1 MLFEEA
7 HKRGIRVL
15 LDLVPGHTSDKHK
28 WFRASRRPDRNK
40 YSDRYIW
47 TNDVFDYPEGF
58 RLQSGLSDRNGNYVV
73 NFFSSQPALNYG
85 FERQDYPWQLPP
97 DHPACVA
104 TLEEMKNVMRFWL
117 DMGCDG
123 FRVDMA
129 YSLVKNDENRT
140 GIKRLWQNV
149 RRTGIYLDAIAEA
162 KKLITDRPVFAGVIG
177 PFSLAGRLVDVTE
190 AMILCFEDPDMLKTV
205 LEKCTQ
211 FLVDYIKKYKEV
223 GADGVV
229 IAEPLAG
236 LLSPDL
242 AAEFSHPY
250 IKRIVDACQ
259 DENFIIVYHNCGNG
273 TIRMLDGI
281 VGTGCKAYH
290 FGNAIDM
297 RDLMPHMPSDCIAM
311 GNIDPA
317 GEFLNGTEQS
327 VYDVTSALLRDC
339 GKYPNFVL
347 SSGCDIPPRTPWKNI
362 DAFFRAAKDY
372 YRD

>member
-1 MLFEEA
+1 MNMYKWLEAVRNNPKKKPMPVLSYPAIQMTGVNVRELSFSAEAQARGMKLVADRTDALASVSLMDLSVEAECFGSQVRMTEDEVPTVVGAIVTTPEEA
-7 HKRGIRVL
+7 EAL
-15 LDLVPGHTSDKHK
+15 QVPAVG
-28 WFRASRRPDRNK
+28 
-40 YSDRYIW
+40 
-47 TNDVFDYPEGF
+47 
-58 RLQSGLSDRNGNYVV
+58 SG
-73 NFFSSQPALNYG
+73 
-85 FERQDYPWQLPP
+85 
-97 DHPACVA
+97 
-104 TLEEMKNVMRFWL
+104 
-117 DMGCDG
+117 
-123 FRVDMA
+123 
-129 YSLVKNDENRT
+129 
-140 GIKRLWQNV
+140 
-149 RRTGIYLDAIAEA
+149 RTGIYLDAIAEA

-190 AMILCFEDPDMLKTV
+190 AMILCFEDPDMLRTV

-236 LLSPDL
+236 MLSPDL

-250 IKRIVDACQ
+250 VKRIVDACQ

-311 GNIDPA
+311 GNVDPA

>member
-1 MLFEEA
+1 MNMYKWLEAVRNNPKKKPMPVLSYPAIQMTGVNVRELSFSAEAQARGMKLVADRTDALASVSLMDLSVEAECFGSQVKMTEDEVPTVVGAIVTTPEEA
-7 HKRGIRVL
+7 EAL
-15 LDLVPGHTSDKHK
+15 QVPAVG
-28 WFRASRRPDRNK
+28 
-40 YSDRYIW
+40 
-47 TNDVFDYPEGF
+47 
-58 RLQSGLSDRNGNYVV
+58 SG
-73 NFFSSQPALNYG
+73 
-85 FERQDYPWQLPP
+85 
-97 DHPACVA
+97 
-104 TLEEMKNVMRFWL
+104 
-117 DMGCDG
+117 
-123 FRVDMA
+123 
-129 YSLVKNDENRT
+129 
-140 GIKRLWQNV
+140 
-149 RRTGIYLDAIAEA
+149 RTGIYLDAIAEA

-190 AMILCFEDPDMLKTV
+190 AMILCFEDPDMLRTV

-236 LLSPDL
+236 MLSPDL

-250 IKRIVDACQ
+250 VKRIVDACQ

-281 VGTGCKAYH
+281 VGMGCKAYH

-311 GNIDPA
+311 GNVDPA

-362 DAFFRAAKDY
+362 DAFFRAAKEY

>member
-1 MLFEEA
+1 MNMYKWLEAVRNNPKKKPMPVLSYPAIQMTGVNVRELSFSAEAQARGMKLVADRTDALASVSLMDLSVEAECFGSQVKMTEDEVPTVVGAIVTTPEEA
-7 HKRGIRVL
+7 ESL
-15 LDLVPGHTSDKHK
+15 QVPAVG
-28 WFRASRRPDRNK
+28 
-40 YSDRYIW
+40 
-47 TNDVFDYPEGF
+47 
-58 RLQSGLSDRNGNYVV
+58 SG
-73 NFFSSQPALNYG
+73 
-85 FERQDYPWQLPP
+85 
-97 DHPACVA
+97 
-104 TLEEMKNVMRFWL
+104 
-117 DMGCDG
+117 
-123 FRVDMA
+123 
-129 YSLVKNDENRT
+129 
-140 GIKRLWQNV
+140 
-149 RRTGIYLDAIAEA
+149 RTGIYLDAIAEA

-190 AMILCFEDPDMLKTV
+190 AMILCFEDPDMLRTV

-250 IKRIVDACQ
+250 VKRIVDACQ

-311 GNIDPA
+311 GNVDPA

>member
-1 MLFEEA
+1 MYKWLEAVRNNPKKKPMPVLSYPAIQMTGVNVRELSFSAEAQARGMKLVADRTDALASVSLMDLSVEAECFGSQVKMTEDEVPTVVGAIVTTPEEA
-7 HKRGIRVL
+7 ESL
-15 LDLVPGHTSDKHK
+15 QVPAVG
-28 WFRASRRPDRNK
+28 
-40 YSDRYIW
+40 
-47 TNDVFDYPEGF
+47 
-58 RLQSGLSDRNGNYVV
+58 SG
-73 NFFSSQPALNYG
+73 
-85 FERQDYPWQLPP
+85 
-97 DHPACVA
+97 
-104 TLEEMKNVMRFWL
+104 
-117 DMGCDG
+117 
-123 FRVDMA
+123 
-129 YSLVKNDENRT
+129 
-140 GIKRLWQNV
+140 
-149 RRTGIYLDAIAEA
+149 RTGIYLDAIAEA

>member
-1 MLFEEA
+1 MNMYKWLEAVRNNPKKKPMPVLSYPAVQMTGVNVRELSFSAEAQARGMKLVADRTDALASVSLMDLSVEAECFGSQVRMTEDEVPTVVGAIVTTPEEA
-7 HKRGIRVL
+7 EAL
-15 LDLVPGHTSDKHK
+15 QVPAVG
-28 WFRASRRPDRNK
+28 
-40 YSDRYIW
+40 
-47 TNDVFDYPEGF
+47 
-58 RLQSGLSDRNGNYVV
+58 SG
-73 NFFSSQPALNYG
+73 
-85 FERQDYPWQLPP
+85 
-97 DHPACVA
+97 
-104 TLEEMKNVMRFWL
+104 
-117 DMGCDG
+117 
-123 FRVDMA
+123 
-129 YSLVKNDENRT
+129 
-140 GIKRLWQNV
+140 
-149 RRTGIYLDAIAEA
+149 RTGIYLDAIAEA

-236 LLSPDL
+236 MLSPDL

-250 IKRIVDACQ
+250 VKRIVDACQ

-311 GNIDPA
+311 GNVDPA

-372 YRD
+372 YRG

>member
-1 MLFEEA
+1 MNMYKWLEAVRNNPKKKPMPVLSYPAIQMTGVNVRELSFSAEAQARGMKLVADRTDALASVSLMDLSVEAECFGSQVKMTEDEVPTVVGAIVTMPEEA
-7 HKRGIRVL
+7 ESL
-15 LDLVPGHTSDKHK
+15 QVPAVG
-28 WFRASRRPDRNK
+28 
-40 YSDRYIW
+40 
-47 TNDVFDYPEGF
+47 
-58 RLQSGLSDRNGNYVV
+58 SG
-73 NFFSSQPALNYG
+73 
-85 FERQDYPWQLPP
+85 
-97 DHPACVA
+97 
-104 TLEEMKNVMRFWL
+104 
-117 DMGCDG
+117 
-123 FRVDMA
+123 
-129 YSLVKNDENRT
+129 
-140 GIKRLWQNV
+140 
-149 RRTGIYLDAIAEA
+149 RTGIYLDAIAEA

-190 AMILCFEDPDMLKTV
+190 AMILCFEDPDMLRTV

-236 LLSPDL
+236 MLSPDL

-250 IKRIVDACQ
+250 VKRIVDACQ

-311 GNIDPA
+311 GNVDPA

>member
-1 MLFEEA
+1 MNMYKWLEAVRNNPKKKPMPMLSYPAIQMTGVNVRELSFSAEAQARGMKLVADRTDALASVSLMDLSVEAECFGSQVRMTEDEVPTVVGAIVTTPEEA
-7 HKRGIRVL
+7 EAL
-15 LDLVPGHTSDKHK
+15 QVPAVG
-28 WFRASRRPDRNK
+28 
-40 YSDRYIW
+40 
-47 TNDVFDYPEGF
+47 
-58 RLQSGLSDRNGNYVV
+58 SG
-73 NFFSSQPALNYG
+73 
-85 FERQDYPWQLPP
+85 
-97 DHPACVA
+97 
-104 TLEEMKNVMRFWL
+104 
-117 DMGCDG
+117 
-123 FRVDMA
+123 
-129 YSLVKNDENRT
+129 
-140 GIKRLWQNV
+140 
-149 RRTGIYLDAIAEA
+149 RTGIYLDAIAEA

-190 AMILCFEDPDMLKTV
+190 AMILCFEDPDMLRTV

-236 LLSPDL
+236 MLSPDL

-250 IKRIVDACQ
+250 VKRIVDACQ

-311 GNIDPA
+311 GNVDPA

-327 VYDVTSALLRDC
+327 VYNVTSALLRDC

>member
-1 MLFEEA
+1 MNMYKWLEAVRNNPKKKPMPVLSYPAIQMTGVNVRELSFSAEAQARGMKLVADRTDALASVSLMDLSVEAECFGSQVKMTEDEVPTVVGAIVTTPEEA
-7 HKRGIRVL
+7 ESL
-15 LDLVPGHTSDKHK
+15 QVPAVG
-28 WFRASRRPDRNK
+28 
-40 YSDRYIW
+40 
-47 TNDVFDYPEGF
+47 
-58 RLQSGLSDRNGNYVV
+58 SG
-73 NFFSSQPALNYG
+73 
-85 FERQDYPWQLPP
+85 
-97 DHPACVA
+97 
-104 TLEEMKNVMRFWL
+104 
-117 DMGCDG
+117 
-123 FRVDMA
+123 
-129 YSLVKNDENRT
+129 
-140 GIKRLWQNV
+140 
-149 RRTGIYLDAIAEA
+149 RTGIYLDAIAEA

-236 LLSPDL
+236 MLSPDL

-250 IKRIVDACQ
+250 VKRIVDVCQ

-311 GNIDPA
+311 GNVDPA

>member
-1 MLFEEA
+1 MNMYKWLEAVRNNLKKKPMPVLSYPAIQMTGVNVRELSFSAEAQARGMKLVADRTDALASVSLMDLSVEAECFGSQVRMTEDEVPTVVGAIVTTPEEA
-7 HKRGIRVL
+7 EAL
-15 LDLVPGHTSDKHK
+15 QVPAVG
-28 WFRASRRPDRNK
+28 
-40 YSDRYIW
+40 
-47 TNDVFDYPEGF
+47 
-58 RLQSGLSDRNGNYVV
+58 SG
-73 NFFSSQPALNYG
+73 
-85 FERQDYPWQLPP
+85 
-97 DHPACVA
+97 
-104 TLEEMKNVMRFWL
+104 
-117 DMGCDG
+117 
-123 FRVDMA
+123 
-129 YSLVKNDENRT
+129 
-140 GIKRLWQNV
+140 
-149 RRTGIYLDAIAEA
+149 RTGIYLDAIAEA

-190 AMILCFEDPDMLKTV
+190 AMILCFEDPDMLRTV

-211 FLVDYIKKYKEV
+211 FLVDYIRKYKEV

-236 LLSPDL
+236 MLSPDL

-250 IKRIVDACQ
+250 VKRIVDACQ

-297 RDLMPHMPSDCIAM
+297 RDLMLHMPSDCIAM
-311 GNIDPA
+311 GNVDPA

-339 GKYPNFVL
+339 GKCPNFVL
-347 SSGCDIPPRTPWKNI
+347 PSGCDIPPRTPWKNI
-362 DAFFRAAKDY
+362 DAFFRAAKEY

>member
-1 MLFEEA
+1 MNMYKWLVAVRNNPKKKPMPVLSYPAIQMTGVNVRELSFSAEAQARGMKLVADRTDALASVSLMDLSVEAECFGSQVRMTEDEVPTVVGAIVTTPEEA
-7 HKRGIRVL
+7 EAL
-15 LDLVPGHTSDKHK
+15 QVPAVG
-28 WFRASRRPDRNK
+28 
-40 YSDRYIW
+40 
-47 TNDVFDYPEGF
+47 
-58 RLQSGLSDRNGNYVV
+58 SG
-73 NFFSSQPALNYG
+73 
-85 FERQDYPWQLPP
+85 
-97 DHPACVA
+97 
-104 TLEEMKNVMRFWL
+104 
-117 DMGCDG
+117 
-123 FRVDMA
+123 
-129 YSLVKNDENRT
+129 
-140 GIKRLWQNV
+140 
-149 RRTGIYLDAIAEA
+149 RTGIYLDAIAEA

-190 AMILCFEDPDMLKTV
+190 AMILCFEDPDMLRTV

-211 FLVDYIKKYKEV
+211 FLVDYIRKYKEV

-236 LLSPDL
+236 MLSPDL

-250 IKRIVDACQ
+250 VKRIVDACQ

-311 GNIDPA
+311 GNVDPA

>member
-1 MLFEEA
+1 MNMYKWLVAVRNNPKKKPMPVLSYPAIQMTGVNVRELSFSAEAQARGMKLVADRTDALASVSLMDLSVEAECFGSQVRMTEDEVPTVVGAIVTTPEEA
-7 HKRGIRVL
+7 EAL
-15 LDLVPGHTSDKHK
+15 QVPAVG
-28 WFRASRRPDRNK
+28 
-40 YSDRYIW
+40 
-47 TNDVFDYPEGF
+47 
-58 RLQSGLSDRNGNYVV
+58 SG
-73 NFFSSQPALNYG
+73 
-85 FERQDYPWQLPP
+85 
-97 DHPACVA
+97 
-104 TLEEMKNVMRFWL
+104 
-117 DMGCDG
+117 
-123 FRVDMA
+123 
-129 YSLVKNDENRT
+129 
-140 GIKRLWQNV
+140 
-149 RRTGIYLDAIAEA
+149 RTGIYLDAIAEA

-190 AMILCFEDPDMLKTV
+190 AMILCFEDPDMLRTV

-211 FLVDYIKKYKEV
+211 FLVDYIRKYKEV

-236 LLSPDL
+236 MLSPAL

-250 IKRIVDACQ
+250 VKRIVDACQ
-259 DENFIIVYHNCGNG
+259 DENYIIVYHNCGNG

-311 GNIDPA
+311 GNVDPA

>member
-1 MLFEEA
+1 MNMYKWLEAVRNNPKKKPMPVLSYPAIQMTGVNVRELSFSAEAQARGMKLVADRTDALASVSLMDLSVEAECFGSQVRMTEDEVPTVVGAIVTTPEEA
-7 HKRGIRVL
+7 EAL
-15 LDLVPGHTSDKHK
+15 QVPAVG
-28 WFRASRRPDRNK
+28 
-40 YSDRYIW
+40 
-47 TNDVFDYPEGF
+47 
-58 RLQSGLSDRNGNYVV
+58 SG
-73 NFFSSQPALNYG
+73 
-85 FERQDYPWQLPP
+85 
-97 DHPACVA
+97 
-104 TLEEMKNVMRFWL
+104 
-117 DMGCDG
+117 
-123 FRVDMA
+123 
-129 YSLVKNDENRT
+129 
-140 GIKRLWQNV
+140 
-149 RRTGIYLDAIAEA
+149 RTGIYLDAIAEA

-190 AMILCFEDPDMLKTV
+190 AMILCFEDPDMLRTV

-236 LLSPDL
+236 MLSPDL

-250 IKRIVDACQ
+250 VKRIVDACQ

-311 GNIDPA
+311 GNVDPA

-347 SSGCDIPPRTPWKNI
+347 SSGCDIPPRTPWENI

>member
-1 MLFEEA
+1 
-7 HKRGIRVL
+7 
-15 LDLVPGHTSDKHK
+15 
-28 WFRASRRPDRNK
+28 
-40 YSDRYIW
+40 
-47 TNDVFDYPEGF
+47 
-58 RLQSGLSDRNGNYVV
+58 
-73 NFFSSQPALNYG
+73 
-85 FERQDYPWQLPP
+85 
-97 DHPACVA
+97 
-104 TLEEMKNVMRFWL
+104 MR
-117 DMGCDG
+117 
-123 FRVDMA
+123 
-129 YSLVKNDENRT
+129 
-140 GIKRLWQNV
+140 IKRPSPQV
-149 RRTGIYLDAIAEA
+149 PAVGSGRTGIYPDAIAEA

-190 AMILCFEDPDMLKTV
+190 AMILCFEDPDMLRTV

-211 FLVDYIKKYKEV
+211 FLVDYIRKYKEV

-236 LLSPDL
+236 MLSPDL

-250 IKRIVDACQ
+250 VKRIVDACQ

>member
-1 MLFEEA
+1 MNMYKWLEAVRNNPKKKPMPVLSYPAIQMTGVNVRELSFSAEAQARGMKLVADRTDALASVSLMDLSVEAECFGSQVKMTEDEVPTVVGAIVTTPEEA
-7 HKRGIRVL
+7 EAL
-15 LDLVPGHTSDKHK
+15 QVPAVG
-28 WFRASRRPDRNK
+28 
-40 YSDRYIW
+40 
-47 TNDVFDYPEGF
+47 
-58 RLQSGLSDRNGNYVV
+58 SG
-73 NFFSSQPALNYG
+73 
-85 FERQDYPWQLPP
+85 
-97 DHPACVA
+97 
-104 TLEEMKNVMRFWL
+104 
-117 DMGCDG
+117 
-123 FRVDMA
+123 
-129 YSLVKNDENRT
+129 
-140 GIKRLWQNV
+140 
-149 RRTGIYLDAIAEA
+149 RTGIYLDAIAEA

-190 AMILCFEDPDMLKTV
+190 ALILCFEDPDMLKTV

-211 FLVDYIKKYKEV
+211 FLVDYIRKYKEV

-236 LLSPDL
+236 MLSPDL

-250 IKRIVDACQ
+250 VKRIVDACQ

-273 TIRMLDGI
+273 AIRMLDGI

-297 RDLMPHMPSDCIAM
+297 RDLMPLMPSDCIAM
-311 GNIDPA
+311 GNVDPA

>member
-1 MLFEEA
+1 MNMYKWLEAVRNNPKKKPMPVLSYPAIQMTGVNVRELSFSAEAQARGMKLVADRTDALASVSLMDLSVEAECFGSQVKMTEDEVPTVVGAIVTTPEEA
-7 HKRGIRVL
+7 ESL
-15 LDLVPGHTSDKHK
+15 QVPAVG
-28 WFRASRRPDRNK
+28 
-40 YSDRYIW
+40 
-47 TNDVFDYPEGF
+47 
-58 RLQSGLSDRNGNYVV
+58 SG
-73 NFFSSQPALNYG
+73 
-85 FERQDYPWQLPP
+85 
-97 DHPACVA
+97 
-104 TLEEMKNVMRFWL
+104 
-117 DMGCDG
+117 
-123 FRVDMA
+123 
-129 YSLVKNDENRT
+129 
-140 GIKRLWQNV
+140 
-149 RRTGIYLDAIAEA
+149 RTGIYLDAIAEA

-236 LLSPDL
+236 MLSPDL

-250 IKRIVDACQ
+250 VKCIVDACQ

-311 GNIDPA
+311 GNVDPA

>member
-1 MLFEEA
+1 MNMYKWLEAVRNNPKKKPMPVLSYPAIQMTGVNVRELSFSAEAQARGMKLVADRTDALASVSLMDLSVEAECFGSQVKMTEDEVPTVVGAIVTTPEEA
-7 HKRGIRVL
+7 ESL
-15 LDLVPGHTSDKHK
+15 QVPAVG
-28 WFRASRRPDRNK
+28 
-40 YSDRYIW
+40 
-47 TNDVFDYPEGF
+47 
-58 RLQSGLSDRNGNYVV
+58 SG
-73 NFFSSQPALNYG
+73 
-85 FERQDYPWQLPP
+85 
-97 DHPACVA
+97 
-104 TLEEMKNVMRFWL
+104 
-117 DMGCDG
+117 
-123 FRVDMA
+123 
-129 YSLVKNDENRT
+129 
-140 GIKRLWQNV
+140 
-149 RRTGIYLDAIAEA
+149 RTGIYLDAIAEA

-250 IKRIVDACQ
+250 VKRIVDACQ

-311 GNIDPA
+311 GNVDPA

>member
-1 MLFEEA
+1 MYKWLEAVRNNPKKKPMPVLSYPAIQMTGVNVRELSFSAEAQARGMKLVADRTDALASVSLMDLSVEAECFGSQVRMTEDEVPTVVGAIVTTPEEA
-7 HKRGIRVL
+7 EAL
-15 LDLVPGHTSDKHK
+15 QVPAVG
-28 WFRASRRPDRNK
+28 
-40 YSDRYIW
+40 
-47 TNDVFDYPEGF
+47 
-58 RLQSGLSDRNGNYVV
+58 SG
-73 NFFSSQPALNYG
+73 
-85 FERQDYPWQLPP
+85 
-97 DHPACVA
+97 
-104 TLEEMKNVMRFWL
+104 
-117 DMGCDG
+117 
-123 FRVDMA
+123 
-129 YSLVKNDENRT
+129 
-140 GIKRLWQNV
+140 
-149 RRTGIYLDAIAEA
+149 RTGIYLDAIAEV

-190 AMILCFEDPDMLKTV
+190 AMILCFEDPDMLRTV

-236 LLSPDL
+236 MLSPDL

-250 IKRIVDACQ
+250 VKRIVDACQ

-311 GNIDPA
+311 GNVDPA

-339 GKYPNFVL
+339 RKYPNFVL

>member
-1 MLFEEA
+1 MNMYKWLEAVRNNPKKKPMPVLSYPAIQMTGVNVRELSFSAEAQARGMKLVADRTDALASVSLMDLSVEAECFGSQVKMTEDEVPTVVGAIVTTPEEA
-7 HKRGIRVL
+7 EAL
-15 LDLVPGHTSDKHK
+15 QVPAVG
-28 WFRASRRPDRNK
+28 
-40 YSDRYIW
+40 
-47 TNDVFDYPEGF
+47 
-58 RLQSGLSDRNGNYVV
+58 SG
-73 NFFSSQPALNYG
+73 
-85 FERQDYPWQLPP
+85 
-97 DHPACVA
+97 
-104 TLEEMKNVMRFWL
+104 
-117 DMGCDG
+117 
-123 FRVDMA
+123 
-129 YSLVKNDENRT
+129 
-140 GIKRLWQNV
+140 
-149 RRTGIYLDAIAEA
+149 RTGIYLDAIAEA

-190 AMILCFEDPDMLKTV
+190 AMILCFEDPDMLRTV

-211 FLVDYIKKYKEV
+211 FLVDYIRKYKEV

-236 LLSPDL
+236 MLSPDL

-250 IKRIVDACQ
+250 VKRIVDACQ

-311 GNIDPA
+311 GNVDPA

>member
-1 MLFEEA
+1 MYKWLEAVRNNPKKKPMPMLSYPAIQMTGVNVRELSFSAEAQARGMKLVADRTDALASVSLMDLSVEAECFGSQVRMTEDEVPTVVGAIVTTPEEA
-7 HKRGIRVL
+7 EAL
-15 LDLVPGHTSDKHK
+15 QVPAVG
-28 WFRASRRPDRNK
+28 
-40 YSDRYIW
+40 
-47 TNDVFDYPEGF
+47 
-58 RLQSGLSDRNGNYVV
+58 SG
-73 NFFSSQPALNYG
+73 
-85 FERQDYPWQLPP
+85 
-97 DHPACVA
+97 
-104 TLEEMKNVMRFWL
+104 
-117 DMGCDG
+117 
-123 FRVDMA
+123 
-129 YSLVKNDENRT
+129 
-140 GIKRLWQNV
+140 
-149 RRTGIYLDAIAEA
+149 RTGIYLDAIAEA

-190 AMILCFEDPDMLKTV
+190 AMILCFEDPDMLRTV

-236 LLSPDL
+236 MLSPDL

-250 IKRIVDACQ
+250 VKRIVDACQ

-311 GNIDPA
+311 GNVDPA

-327 VYDVTSALLRDC
+327 VYNVTSALLRDC

>member
-1 MLFEEA
+1 MNMYKWLEAVRNNPKKKPMPMLSYPAIQMTGVNVRELSFSAEAQARGMKLVADRTDALASVSLMDLSVEAECFGSQVRMTEDEVPTVVGAIVTTPEEA
-7 HKRGIRVL
+7 EAL
-15 LDLVPGHTSDKHK
+15 QVPAVG
-28 WFRASRRPDRNK
+28 
-40 YSDRYIW
+40 
-47 TNDVFDYPEGF
+47 
-58 RLQSGLSDRNGNYVV
+58 SG
-73 NFFSSQPALNYG
+73 
-85 FERQDYPWQLPP
+85 
-97 DHPACVA
+97 
-104 TLEEMKNVMRFWL
+104 
-117 DMGCDG
+117 
-123 FRVDMA
+123 
-129 YSLVKNDENRT
+129 
-140 GIKRLWQNV
+140 
-149 RRTGIYLDAIAEA
+149 RTGIYLDAIAEA

-190 AMILCFEDPDMLKTV
+190 AMILCFEDPDMLRTV

-211 FLVDYIKKYKEV
+211 FLVDYIRKYKEV

-236 LLSPDL
+236 MLSPDL

-250 IKRIVDACQ
+250 VKRIVDACQ

-311 GNIDPA
+311 GNVDPA

-327 VYDVTSALLRDC
+327 VYDVSSALLRDC

-362 DAFFRAAKDY
+362 DAFFRAAKEH

>member
-1 MLFEEA
+1 MNMYKWLEAVRNNPKKKPMPVLSYPAIQMTGVNVRELSFSAEAQARGMKLVADRTDALASVSLMDLSVEAECFGSQVRMTEDEVPTVVGAIVTTPEEA
-7 HKRGIRVL
+7 EAL
-15 LDLVPGHTSDKHK
+15 QVPAVG
-28 WFRASRRPDRNK
+28 
-40 YSDRYIW
+40 
-47 TNDVFDYPEGF
+47 
-58 RLQSGLSDRNGNYVV
+58 SG
-73 NFFSSQPALNYG
+73 
-85 FERQDYPWQLPP
+85 
-97 DHPACVA
+97 
-104 TLEEMKNVMRFWL
+104 
-117 DMGCDG
+117 
-123 FRVDMA
+123 
-129 YSLVKNDENRT
+129 
-140 GIKRLWQNV
+140 
-149 RRTGIYLDAIAEA
+149 RTGIYLDAIAEA

-190 AMILCFEDPDMLKTV
+190 AMILCFEDPDMLRTV

-211 FLVDYIKKYKEV
+211 FLVDYIRKYKEV

-236 LLSPDL
+236 MLSPDL

-250 IKRIVDACQ
+250 VKRIVDACQ

-311 GNIDPA
+311 GNVDPA

-362 DAFFRAAKDY
+362 DAFFRAAKEY

>member
-1 MLFEEA
+1 MYKWLEAVRNNPKKKPMPVLSYPAIQMTGVNVRELSFSAEAQARGMKLVADRTDALASVSLMDLSVEAECFGSQVRMTEDEVPTVVGAIVTTPEEA
-7 HKRGIRVL
+7 EAL
-15 LDLVPGHTSDKHK
+15 QVPAVG
-28 WFRASRRPDRNK
+28 
-40 YSDRYIW
+40 
-47 TNDVFDYPEGF
+47 
-58 RLQSGLSDRNGNYVV
+58 SG
-73 NFFSSQPALNYG
+73 
-85 FERQDYPWQLPP
+85 
-97 DHPACVA
+97 
-104 TLEEMKNVMRFWL
+104 
-117 DMGCDG
+117 
-123 FRVDMA
+123 
-129 YSLVKNDENRT
+129 
-140 GIKRLWQNV
+140 
-149 RRTGIYLDAIAEA
+149 RTGIYLDAIAEA

-190 AMILCFEDPDMLKTV
+190 AMILCFEDPDMLRTV

-211 FLVDYIKKYKEV
+211 FLVDYIRKYKEV

-236 LLSPDL
+236 MLSPDL

-250 IKRIVDACQ
+250 VKRIVDACQ

-311 GNIDPA
+311 GNVDPA

-362 DAFFRAAKDY
+362 DAFFRAAKEY